1 MTGCAAAA
9 FVPPAF
15 FAGISTT
22 RHMVGTNLAT
32 ALALVVSTALATSL
46 AGQAITAVRHR
57 QSSGPGDA
65 TAAAPSAPAPAR
77 VR

>member
-9 FVPPAF
+9 FIPPAY

-32 ALALVVSTALATSL
+32 ALALTITIALAISMTW
-46 AGQAITAVRHR
+46 QALPRPR
-57 QSSGPGDA
+57 
-65 TAAAPSAPAPAR
+65 AAPPDRPSTGGVLPLPSMITDD
-77 VR
+77 